1 MYESVVG
8 PTSQV
13 RHRGGRARCGLATAA
28 SFQTASADTAPAA
41 GTPATVSGDGL
52 PTWQINGVVWA
63 QVLVGNTVY
72 ATGEFTKARPPG
84 VPPAVPANA
93 TPSTSSPSTS
103 GPASR

>member
-1 MYESVVG
+1 MYESTVERRLRSAIVV
-8 PTSQV
+8 V
-13 RHRGGRARCGLATAA
+13 ALACGMATAG
-28 SFQTASADTAPAA
+28 SFQTATADTSPAA

-63 QVLVGNTVY
+63 QVVVGNTVY

-84 VPPAVPANA
+84 VPPAGQANA
-93 TPSTSSPSTS
+93 MPSTSSPSTS